1 MRGRHLSST
10 RKTAKQACSLRSP
23 PCRTAQVIGAS
34 LESWADVIV
43 KNEGSRPVEL
53 AERQRETEV
62 TDLLRKHELKS
73 KLRGNYDF

>member
-1 MRGRHLSST
+1 VRGRHLSSS

-43 KNEGSRPVEL
+43 KREGSRPVEL
-53 AERQRETEV
+53 AEGEEESEV
-62 TDLLRKHELKS
+62 ANLLCEHE
-73 KLRGNYDF
+73 